1 MYGVI
6 IAFGIASLMLC
17 VGMFISVKVNFMK
30 RALIP
35 ASVIGGVIG
44 LVLVNCVLVNINGI
58 DLNVLGFN
66 DIVDV
71 FFSFSFISI
80 GLTQNNDT
88 NTNKTKKE
96 NNITDKK
103 KGMAGGI
110 IGMSLIWCILYS
122 ITPVIGA
129 GIIALSDNMF
139 DIEPIYGLLI
149 PFAFCQGPGQAMT
162 YGRLFENVYGFEN
175 AEMVAMTFAVIG
187 YFVAFIIGIPIA
199 KYGIEK
205 GLTKGNTINKKIHTL
220 DNGKKEI
227 NNEIKNNNLGI
238 DKIMLHISIMGVCY
252 LIANGFSRL
261 VLFVPGI
268 GSTFSAMNFF
278 WGLIVACIVR
288 KVMQKFNMGYLLDS
302 DLQIGITGCLT
313 DYLVCCSFMAIQLNI
328 IKKWL
333 VPILIISIA
342 CTIITI
348 LVCLYFSAR
357 LGSDH
362 DFERFLG
369 LYGTCTG
376 TVPCGMSLVKIADP
390 YLKTETDMEL
400 GIMNIGMSMTTPV
413 VLIIMMIGLQKI
425 PLFVACL
432 IIVVITFV
440 YIILLKAFHIWKK
453 PTFFLIRNKI

>member
-187 YFVAFIIGIPIA
+187 YFVAFIIGISIA

-220 DNGKKEI
+220 DNGKK
-227 NNEIKNNNLGI
+227 
-238 DKIMLHISIMGVCY
+238 
-252 LIANGFSRL
+252 R
-261 VLFVPGI
+261 
-268 GSTFSAMNFF
+268 
-278 WGLIVACIVR
+278 
-288 KVMQKFNMGYLLDS
+288 
-302 DLQIGITGCLT
+302 
-313 DYLVCCSFMAIQLNI
+313 
-328 IKKWL
+328 
-333 VPILIISIA
+333 
-342 CTIITI
+342 
-348 LVCLYFSAR
+348 
-357 LGSDH
+357 
-362 DFERFLG
+362 
-369 LYGTCTG
+369 
-376 TVPCGMSLVKIADP
+376 
-390 YLKTETDMEL
+390 
-400 GIMNIGMSMTTPV
+400 
-413 VLIIMMIGLQKI
+413 
-425 PLFVACL
+425 
-432 IIVVITFV
+432 
-440 YIILLKAFHIWKK
+440 
-453 PTFFLIRNKI
+453 